1 MEQKATQESPEL
13 QKLDF
18 LNFSKILHKQTLV
31 QGSAILADNLD
42 ETIEPKEF
50 ETLLYP
56 SKPVKILVTMT
67 LYCVEGHMKIR
78 SNLMEY
84 TIEKNDLLTL
94 QPGSIGECIYMSPD
108 FRLVLIIFS
117 DNHNFTDLYTKNPQ
131 TALQLGSFIQ
141 EKAKLSLSQEQ
152 MDEFISLY
160 RIICG
165 KLDNPEF
172 KLKDTLLSG
181 YLQILFCMISHA
193 FQKNTQQQEEEEPPK
208 RQNELFHRFIQLV
221 HDHCQQERN
230 IVFYADK
237 LCITPKYLSQLIH
250 RASGKFASDWI
261 RDFVILEAKA
271 LLKNEKFSVQQISD
285 MLHFPNPSFFGK
297 YFKAATG
304 MTPRQYR
311 LQ

>member
-1 MEQKATQESPEL
+1 MQQKTTQESPEL

-18 LNFSKILHKQTLV
+18 LNFSKILHKHALV

-56 SKPVKILVTMT
+56 SKPMKILVTMT

-84 TIEKNDLLTL
+84 TIEKNDLLIL

-108 FRLVLIIFS
+108 FRLVLII
-117 DNHNFTDLYTKNPQ
+117 
-131 TALQLGSFIQ
+131 GSFIQ

-193 FQKNTQQQEEEEPPK
+193 LQKKRQQQEEEPPK

-221 HDHCQQERN
+221 HDHCQQERK

>member
-1 MEQKATQESPEL
+1 MEQKTTQESPEL

-18 LNFSKILHKQTLV
+18 LNFSKVLHKHTLV

-67 LYCVEGHMKIR
+67 LYCLEGCMKIR
-78 SNLMEY
+78 ANLMEY
-84 TIEKNDLLTL
+84 TIKKNDLLSL
-94 QPGSIGECIYMSPD
+94 QPGSIGECLHMSSD
-108 FRLVLIIFS
+108 FRLILIIFPN
-117 DNHNFTDLYTKNPQ
+117 NHNFTDLYTKNPQ

-152 MDEFISLY
+152 MDEFTCLY
-160 RIICG
+160 RIIC
-165 KLDNPEF
+165 KQLDDPDF
-172 KLKDTLLSG
+172 KLKKDLLSG
-181 YLQILFCMISHA
+181 YMQILFCMVSHA
-193 FQKNTQQQEEEEPPK
+193 LQERTQQQEEPPK

-221 HDHCQQERN
+221 HEHCQQERN